1 MADLNIIRRAR
12 YWLTCLLVHRPAVL
26 RALGRWVSRS
36 NLLSEN
42 LPVATTCPMAAQVFR
57 RSTDFSHAAHAP
69 ALVAGEFTLG
79 MTTSPAQAW
88 ERALLEAVLPDPQR
102 YARRSALAARHI
114 LTRLQA
120 RHPNRFDLIHDYGVW
135 IVWAAH
141 RAAFGK
147 AGNRLP
153 ECLGAPQQM
162 SQSNQDL
169 AFFAELRH
177 LGANLFGGA
186 SAPSEVQL
194 RAKESARAVR
204 QRVELCLPEIHAR
217 WAGKRPGISES
228 DVRRN
233 AIGLLWV
240 AHPAS
245 VQALALVVQELLKR
259 PLLHLKLH
267 QQTQA
272 LGDAA
277 WSDAEYRNIL
287 RAHVIELLR
296 FHPPFPVLP
305 RECVRHTDIPLSN
318 GRSLSVDAGDS
329 VGVLAAAA
337 MFDPAHV
344 RNASKFDPGRTAADL
359 SVLGETYFLFGD
371 GTRAC
376 IAREQVLQM
385 LVSGVT
391 GLLTLPKLR
400 TAGRWYA
407 PRRFDGPSIVQMTLA
422 FSRG

>member
-1 MADLNIIRRAR
+1 MADLNIVRRAR
-12 YWLTCLLVHRPAVL
+12 YWFTCLMVHRPAVL
-26 RALGRWVSRS
+26 RALGRWISRS

-88 ERALLEAVLPDPQR
+88 DRELLEAVLPDPQR
-102 YARRSALAARHI
+102 YARRSALAARDI
-114 LTRLQA
+114 LARLQA
-120 RHPNRFDLIHDYGVW
+120 RHPRRFDLIHDYGVW

-141 RAAFGK
+141 RAAFGR
-147 AGNRLP
+147 AGSRLP
-153 ECLGAPQQM
+153 TCLGAPQQM
-162 SQSNQDL
+162 SQSNQNL

-186 SAPSEVQL
+186 SAPAEVQR
-194 RAKESARAVR
+194 RAKESSKAVR
-204 QRVELCLPEIHAR
+204 QRVELCLPEIRASWAR
-217 WAGKRPGISES
+217 ARPGISEPE
-228 DVRRN
+228 VRRN
-233 AIGLLWV
+233 AVGLLWV

-259 PLLHLKLH
+259 PLLHRSLRR
-267 QQTQA
+267 QTQR

-277 WSDAEYRNIL
+277 WSDAAYRTTL

-305 RECVRHTDIPLSN
+305 RECVRDTEIPLSR
-318 GRSLSVDAGDS
+318 GRRLSVAAGDS
-329 VGVLAAAA
+329 VAVLAAAA

-344 RNASKFDPGRTAADL
+344 RNAGKFDPERTASDRSIVAD
-359 SVLGETYFLFGD
+359 TYFLFGD

-376 IAREQVLQM
+376 IAQEQVLQM
-385 LVSGVT
+385 LVSGLT
-391 GLLTLPKLR
+391 GLLTLPKL
-400 TAGRWYA
+400 
-407 PRRFDGPSIVQMTLA
+407 
-422 FSRG
+422 